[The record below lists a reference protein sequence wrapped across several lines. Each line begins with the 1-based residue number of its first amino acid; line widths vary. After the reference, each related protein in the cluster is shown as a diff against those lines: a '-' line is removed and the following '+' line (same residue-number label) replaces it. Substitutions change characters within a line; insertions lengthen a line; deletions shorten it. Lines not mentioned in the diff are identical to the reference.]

1 MPDQQ
6 TTPSR
11 FPPGSPQ
18 NSPSPPPLPPAK
30 RPPVANGAL
39 LRETGKD
46 MMGAASGGFVARL
59 GGVTLADLIRFECLR
74 RSRCVL
80 RVSSRGQAGYLYF
93 RDGALVHAATAVATG
108 AEAVRELLEWRSG
121 SVESGVGTWP
131 AHETITMPWEDLL
144 RGAGDTASFLSVSA
158 TRDSVSLTQARTR
171 THEAERGRATSK
183 RAKAEATVVMAPTG
197 ELIQGPANPT
207 GLPEAASY
215 AAHMAEL
222 IGGFLGFDRFC
233 ALEAN
238 YGGEQLLV
246 GRGQDGNLVARREK
260 NPADLEDLRHV
271 ILAGDT
277 P

>member
-1 MPDQQ
+1 MAG
-6 TTPSR
+6 
-11 FPPGSPQ
+11 GS
-18 NSPSPPPLPPAK
+18 
-30 RPPVANGAL
+30 G
-39 LRETGKD
+39 
-46 MMGAASGGFVARL
+46 GGFVARL
-59 GGVTLADLIRFECLR
+59 GGVTLADLVRFECQR

-93 RDGALVHAATAVATG
+93 RDGALVHAATAVSTG

-131 AHETITMPWEDLL
+131 THETITMPWEDLL
-144 RGAGDTASFLSVSA
+144 RGAGEPAGFLA
-158 TRDSVSLTQARTR
+158 
-171 THEAERGRATSK
+171 RATKTTTTPK
-183 RAKAEATVVMAPTG
+183 RGKADATVVMAPTG
-197 ELIQGPANPT
+197 ELIQGPPNPS

-271 ILAGDT
+271 IIAGDA

>member
-1 MPDQQ
+1 MADQQ
-6 TTPSR
+6 TTHTS
-11 FPPGSPQ
+11 
-18 NSPSPPPLPPAK
+18 SPSPPPIPAPK
-30 RPPVANGAL
+30 RPLLSNAAL

-46 MMGAASGGFVARL
+46 VTGASSGGFVARL
-59 GGVTLADLIRFECLR
+59 GGVSLADLIRFECLR

-131 AHETITMPWEDLL
+131 SHESITMPWEDLL
-144 RGAGDTASFLSVSA
+144 RDAGETASFLTITAVTSA
-158 TRDSVSLTQARTR
+158 RETLAMTRTRDANDDVSEHAKSAR
-171 THEAERGRATSK
+171 RA
-183 RAKAEATVVMAPTG
+183 AATMVMAPTG
-197 ELIQGPANPT
+197 ELIQGPANPS

-233 ALEAN
+233 ALEAS

-260 NPADLEDLRHV
+260 NPADLEDLRHA
-271 ILAGDT
+271 IIAGET

>member
-1 MPDQQ
+1 MADHQ
-6 TTPSR
+6 TTQTNP
-11 FPPGSPQ
+11 
-18 NSPSPPPLPPAK
+18 PSPPPVPAPK
-30 RPPVANGAL
+30 SPLLSQAAL

-46 MMGAASGGFVARL
+46 MTGGAAGGFVARL
-59 GGVTLADLIRFECLR
+59 GGGSLADLIRCECLR

-108 AEAVRELLEWRSG
+108 AEAVRELLAWRAG

-144 RGAGDTASFLSVSA
+144 RDAGESPSFLTLPA
-158 TRDSVSLTQARTR
+158 ALA
-171 THEAERGRATSK
+171 APARGRSGDG
-183 RAKAEATVVMAPTG
+183 RQRGKADATVVMAPTG
-197 ELIQGPANPT
+197 ELIQGPANPS

-233 ALEAN
+233 ALEAS

-260 NPADLEDLRHV
+260 NPADLEDLRHA
-271 ILAGDT
+271 IIAGGA